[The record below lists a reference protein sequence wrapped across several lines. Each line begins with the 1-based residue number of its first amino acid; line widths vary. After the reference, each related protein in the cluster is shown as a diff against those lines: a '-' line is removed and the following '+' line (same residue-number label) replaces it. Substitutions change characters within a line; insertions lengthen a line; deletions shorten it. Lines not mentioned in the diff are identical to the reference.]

1 MTFNYVQRTY
11 SLSHVTKET
20 LTLFSWMCHLHRL
33 VVTIYTHRQHSEHT
47 KNEIFRVEWRKRR
60 KKEKLTR
67 QWCWMW
73 NIFFWKNTR
82 FFSQWMKEALETC
95 IHSNAKL
102 KNKWVVRTWLLWFR
116 RPISNEAYMLNE
128 SSNFIRRLI
137 SKWFHYI
144 QCVIEKFCY
153 DFSFHQLTFSLFSIF
168 IILLSRLFRAVVFSN
183 FIIKKNVK
191 KCCFVRMIFRCS
203 QHRTRCNCLSV
214 TMLFT
219 GIRNQV
225 ISIHR
230 VKPRNPTNFAHTF
243 DFHSKQCVFL
253 FVVKQISRALFSTH
267 FIKWRIVDATALK
280 P

>member
-11 SLSHVTKET
+11 SLSHVTKVTKKLWLCSHECAIYIGWSWRST
-20 LTLFSWMCHLHRL
+20 HIDNIQSVQKMKFS
-33 VVTIYTHRQHSEHT
+33 E
-47 KNEIFRVEWRKRR
+47 VEWWKRR

-116 RPISNEAYMLNE
+116 WPISNEANMLNE

-183 FIIKKNVK
+183 FIIKK
-191 KCCFVRMIFRCS
+191 M
-203 QHRTRCNCLSV
+203 
-214 TMLFT
+214 
-219 GIRNQV
+219 
-225 ISIHR
+225 
-230 VKPRNPTNFAHTF
+230 
-243 DFHSKQCVFL
+243 
-253 FVVKQISRALFSTH
+253 
-267 FIKWRIVDATALK
+267 
-280 P
+280 

>member
-47 KNEIFRVEWRKRR
+47 KNEIFRSWMAKKAEKRETDTSMMLDVEY
-60 KKEKLTR
+60 
-67 QWCWMW
+67 
-73 NIFFWKNTR
+73 FFWKNTR

-102 KNKWVVRTWLLWFR
+102 KNNWVVRTWLLWFR

-183 FIIKKNVK
+183 FIIKKKCKKMLLCSHDFPMFSTSNKMQLFISYNVVHWNTEPSYFYSSSQTTK
-191 KCCFVRMIFRCS
+191 SHKFCTHFRFPFE
-203 QHRTRCNCLSV
+203 TV
-214 TMLFT
+214 
-219 GIRNQV
+219 
-225 ISIHR
+225 
-230 VKPRNPTNFAHTF
+230 
-243 DFHSKQCVFL
+243 CVFVCCKTD
-253 FVVKQISRALFSTH
+253 FPC
-267 FIKWRIVDATALK
+267 IVFDTLY
-280 P
+280 